1 VSEFGEKMK
10 ATLLRGL
17 AVSLFLCLV
26 IATAQPAHAQAQ
38 TVTLRQALPVS
49 GELTTCSGTD
59 VTVNG
64 TANVI
69 IHETANAAGGF
80 NLNVLISGQLS
91 GVDEAGNNYNGAIES
106 SETLNVN
113 AGGEESQ
120 VITLVLSGPAGQFR
134 VHVTTHITVD
144 ANGNVTAYVDNVSS
158 DC

>member
-1 VSEFGEKMK
+1 MK

-38 TVTLRQALPVS
+38 TVTVRQVLPIS
-49 GELTTCSGTD
+49 GELTTCSGSD
-59 VTVNG
+59 VAVNG

-80 NLNVLISGQLS
+80 NLDIHISGQLS
-91 GVDEAGNNYNGAIES
+91 GVDEAGNNYNGAIDS
-106 SETLNVN
+106 SDTLNVN

-120 VITLVLSGPAGQFR
+120 LVTIVLSGPAGQFR
-134 VHVTTHITVD
+134 LHVTTHITVD
-144 ANGNVTAYVDNVSS
+144 ANGNVTAFVDNLTSN
-158 DC
+158 C

>member
-1 VSEFGEKMK
+1 MK

-17 AVSLFLCLV
+17 AVSLFLCLG

-38 TVTLRQALPVS
+38 TVTVRQALPVS

-64 TANVI
+64 TANVV

-80 NLNVLISGQLS
+80 NLDVLISGHLS
-91 GVDEAGNNYNGAIES
+91 GVDEAGNNYNGAIDS
-106 SETLNVN
+106 SDTLNVN
-113 AGGEESQ
+113 AGGEQTE
-120 VITLVLSGPAGQFR
+120 VLTLVLSGPAGQVR
-134 VHVTTHITVD
+134 VHAVAHITVD
-144 ANGNVTAYVDNVSS
+144 ANGNVAVYVDNVTS